1 MYSITDLNNE
11 RLSIVCKVSDRE
23 SFNKLN
29 EFCPRMY
36 EYYDKTCDYYLT
48 SRGGRGNFNNYKN
61 DRDYYNNPYILIDM
75 VDIDWGGVYECD
87 YSNGVPMVWED
98 DI

>member
-23 SFNKLN
+23 SFNKLK
-29 EFCPRMY
+29 EFCPRMSD
-36 EYYDKTCDYYLT
+36 YYGNCDYYLT
-48 SRGGRGNFNNYKN
+48 SRCGRGKFNSYKN
-61 DRDYYNNPYILIDM
+61 DRDARNNPYILIGMD
-75 VDIDWGGVYECD
+75 DIDWGGVYECD
-87 YSNGVPMVWED
+87 YSNGVPMVWGD